1 MSQIISIG
9 SYTPPWTDGKRPVRG
24 PDEDAVT
31 MAVAAGRAA
40 DPRAS
45 ASRVVGISRDLPLL
59 EGGGG
64 APLLAGLSLVAAL
77 LTLGVPSRV
86 GRAAVP
92 VTPAAGSPQPTAVAA
107 EVAVA
112 EAPAAG
118 NETAEAARERTSA

>member
-1 MSQIISIG
+1 MFRSVGGTVGTAIIVLI
-9 SYTPPWTDGKRPVRG
+9 
-24 PDEDAVT
+24 
-31 MAVAAGRAA
+31 VARA
-40 DPRAS
+40 PS
-45 ASRVVGISRDLPLL
+45 EVVGL
-59 EGGGG
+59 ERTFMV
-64 APLLAGLSLVAAL
+64 LAGLSLVAAL